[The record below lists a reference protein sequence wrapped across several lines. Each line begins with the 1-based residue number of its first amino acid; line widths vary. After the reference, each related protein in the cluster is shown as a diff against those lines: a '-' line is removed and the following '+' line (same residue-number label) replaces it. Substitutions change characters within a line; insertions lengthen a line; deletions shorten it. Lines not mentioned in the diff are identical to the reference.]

1 VRVSTLKVLNS
12 FHPCS
17 SLQVCGRRSPEPDFF
32 LSASRFATPSASR
45 SWRPLQALDLRIK
58 GSRSFKRQICKDMSR
73 VEPRV
78 AWIVDTL
85 YFSWEII
92 AFPAISL
99 PSSDQG
105 RLRAAE
111 GSRGLLDAS
120 NSRNN
125 EIWVWKRLICTS
137 VDTPKCSSHSVYSM
151 TTVSRGAQ
159 NLSSHLQ
166 LYIFLEHGN
175 FRSLQCP
182 CEGVFPDDKIP
193 PGNTPL
199 FKDIAGSI
207 IRAADSKFT
216 SPRKCV
222 FSIVSYPLTFDKAQR
237 K

>member
-105 RLRAAE
+105 RLRVAE

-166 LYIFLEHGN
+166 LYIFWSMGISDLSNVHVKGSSPMIRFHQETHHFLRILQGASSEPPTQSSRHLEN
-175 FRSLQCP
+175 VCSR
-182 CEGVFPDDKIP
+182 
-193 PGNTPL
+193 
-199 FKDIAGSI
+199 
-207 IRAADSKFT
+207 
-216 SPRKCV
+216 
-222 FSIVSYPLTFDKAQR
+222 
-237 K
+237 